1 MYKILVVDDQKG
13 VCFSFKK
20 MLGKLGYTVITASS
34 GEEAIELV
42 TKNEPDLIVMDVM
55 MPGIDGLEALKR
67 LKEMNPKL
75 VVIMMTAYST
85 TEKAIRAMELGA
97 YDYLTKPFDNRL
109 LTEIIEKAL
118 EVRKKMSSPVAINEI
133 EYDMEHERIVG
144 RSPVMLEIFKRIG
157 QIAGSDVTA
166 LLTGESGTGKELVA
180 RAIYNHSLRADKP
193 FLVVNCAAIPEGL
206 LESELFGH
214 ERGAFTG
221 ADKKRIGRF
230 EQCNGGTLF
239 LDEIGDMP
247 LALQAKILRVLQDGS
262 FTRLGNTETLRCNV
276 RIIAATNKNLEEML
290 EKGEFREDLYYRLN
304 VISFHLPPLRERK
317 GDIRDLAQ
325 YFISVFNKQLNK
337 NIKGISSDALK
348 LFEEYHWP
356 GNVREL
362 ENVIYRAMVLCQ
374 KEYLAKECCIGL
386 PISKSTDKS
395 VREMES
401 YLLKA
406 IDSIFSYP
414 DNDIYQKF
422 LSSAER
428 LLIKRS
434 MKITNGNQVQAA
446 KLLGISRTT
455 LRRKLEEDVNVVKDD

>member
-1 MYKILVVDDQKG
+1 MDKILVVDDQKG

-20 MLGKLGYTVITASS
+20 ILGKSGYTVITASS
-34 GEEAIELV
+34 GEEALDLA
-42 TKNEPDLIVMDVM
+42 TKNEPDLIIMDVM

-221 ADKKRIGRF
+221 ADKKKIGRF

-262 FTRLGNTETLRCNV
+262 FTRLGSTETLRCNV
-276 RIIAATNKNLEEML
+276 RIIAATNKKLEEML
-290 EKGEFREDLYYRLN
+290 ETGEFREDLYYRLN

-317 GDIRDLAQ
+317 GDIRALAQ
-325 YFISVFNKQLNK
+325 YFTSVFNKQLNK
-337 NIKGISSDALK
+337 NIKGISSDTLK

-374 KEYLAKECCIGL
+374 KEYLAKECCIGF
-386 PISKSTDKS
+386 PIAKSTDKS
-395 VREMES
+395 VRKMES

-406 IDSIFSYP
+406 IDSIFSHP

-428 LLIKRS
+428 LLIKRA

-455 LRRKLEEDVNVVKDD
+455 LRRKLDEDVNVVKDN